1 MRLFFD
7 AGTLILRDVESYE
20 PIPPPFDWDDR
31 VNVWR
36 AMAYHYRAVREFLRR
51 EGIEFENRAPFY
63 RTLTLTPKVH
73 LAHRPYQE
81 ESLAAWEKAGR
92 RGVIVIPTGT
102 GKTFIALHA
111 IARTAR
117 SALVVA
123 PTIDLMNQWYDEMA
137 HFFDAPIGILG
148 GGYHEVHD
156 LTVTTYHSAYDNMDQ
171 LGNRFGLL
179 VFDEAHHLP
188 GEMWSHIAEMAIA
201 PYRLGLTAT
210 PERED
215 GRHERLDDLIGS
227 IIYRK
232 GISEMSGEYL
242 SEYEVKRVK
251 AQMVKEERA
260 AYQTAREE
268 FSGFLNKH
276 NLSLG
281 KQDGWQRFLQLSSQS
296 QEGRRAMLAY
306 RRARQI
312 ALGTA
317 QKLRLLEDI
326 LRQHPRDRVL
336 IFTSDND
343 TVYAISQEFLIPAIT
358 HQTKTKERK
367 EILEKFN
374 RGEYLAV
381 VTSKVLNEGVNIP
394 DANVAVILSGSGSVR
409 EHVQRLGRI
418 LRRKE
423 GKQAVLYEIVT
434 QDTVEDRISERRR
447 RHEAYERGK
456 DEG

>member
-1 MRLFFD
+1 MKLIFD
-7 AGTLILRDVESYE
+7 AGTLVLRDVEPYE
-20 PIPPPFDWDDR
+20 PIPPQFHWDDR

-36 AMAYHYRAVREFLRR
+36 TLAYQYRAVREFLRR
-51 EGIEFENRAPFY
+51 EGVAVENRAPAY
-63 RTLTLTPKVH
+63 RALKLPPKVD
-73 LAHRPYQE
+73 LRHRPYQE

-102 GKTFIALHA
+102 GKTFVALHA
-111 IARTAR
+111 IARTER
-117 SALVVA
+117 SALVIA
-123 PTIDLMNQWYDEMA
+123 PTIDLMNQWYDELTN
-137 HFFDAPIGILG
+137 FFDATIGILG
-148 GGYHEVHD
+148 GGYREVHD

-188 GEMWSHIAEMAIA
+188 GEMWSHIAEMSLA

-215 GRHERLDDLIGS
+215 GRHERLDDLIGP
-227 IIYRK
+227 IVYRK
-232 GISEMSGEYL
+232 GVSEMSGSYL
-242 SEYEVKRVK
+242 ADYEVKRMR
-251 AQMVKEERA
+251 AQMVAEERA

-268 FSGFLNKH
+268 LSGFLNKH

-281 KQDGWQRFLQLSSQS
+281 SQDGWKLFLQLSSQS

-343 TVYAISQEFLIPAIT
+343 TVYTISQEFLIPALT

-381 VTSKVLNEGVNIP
+381 VTSKVLNEGVNVP
-394 DANVAVILSGSGSVR
+394 DANVAVVLSGSGSVR

-423 GKQAVLYEIVT
+423 GKQAILYEIVT
-434 QDTVEDRISERRR
+434 QDTVEDKISERRR
-447 RHEAYERGK
+447 RHEAYERK
-456 DEG
+456 KK